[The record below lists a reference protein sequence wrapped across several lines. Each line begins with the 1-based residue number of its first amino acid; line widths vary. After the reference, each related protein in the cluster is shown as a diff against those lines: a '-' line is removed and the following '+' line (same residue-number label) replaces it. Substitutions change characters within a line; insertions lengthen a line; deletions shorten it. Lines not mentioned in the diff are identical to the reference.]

1 MADLETLIIGGVDLR
16 TTPPGSVPPGGS
28 VKVAPLWT
36 TNVVTLLDGRQRTLR
51 GEKQAGWTVTVTV
64 PDGYAMPA
72 AAAQALFSAQGAFGT
87 VSVTENL
94 SGRALS
100 SWAGFVEELDLQ
112 EVPGTNRAAYTG
124 SFRLRVEE

>member
-1 MADLETLIIGGVDLR
+1 MAGFTSTA
-16 TTPPGSVPPGGS
+16 TT
-28 VKVAPLWT
+28 
-36 TNVVTLLDGRQRTLR
+36 
-51 GEKQAGWTVTVTV
+51 
-64 PDGYAMPA
+64 GYAPA
-72 AAAQALFSAQGAFGT
+72 DSRVEGGLIAVAAIAISPLGYLAIPLLGAWTLAAAQALFSAQGAFGT

-94 SGRALS
+94 SGRGLS